1 MPIKI
6 EGLVVGYDQSSVLQG
21 VSMEIP
27 DRCITSILG
36 ANGAGKTTLLR
47 SISGLLRARRGS
59 ILINGARIQD
69 LPPMKIV
76 KLGIAHVPE
85 GRQLFP
91 DLTIDENLTLGAYA
105 AGTTKQERR
114 QRELVYSYFPRVAER
129 RNQAAGTL
137 SGGEQQMV
145 AIGRALMALPKVL
158 LLDEPSMGLAPKLV
172 QQVFAIIRKLKEQEG
187 LTILLVEQNAR
198 LALGL
203 ADKVYVLETG
213 RVAAEGTPETL
224 QSDAIVKAFYLGR
237 TDAPEPEGLI

>member
-1 MPIKI
+1 MPITI
-6 EGLVVGYDQSSVLQG
+6 EDLVVGYDQSSVLHG
-21 VSMEIP
+21 VCIEIP
-27 DRCITSILG
+27 DHCITSILG

-47 SISGLLRARRGS
+47 SISGLLRARRGA

-69 LPPMKIV
+69 LSPTKIV

-129 RNQAAGTL
+129 RSQAAGTL

-145 AIGRALMALPKVL
+145 AIGRALMAAPKVL

-203 ADKVYVLETG
+203 ADKIYVLETG

-237 TDAPEPEGLI
+237 SDAAEQERLV

>member
-1 MPIKI
+1 MPITI
-6 EGLVVGYDQSSVLQG
+6 EDLVVGYDQSSVLHG
-21 VSMEIP
+21 VCIEIP
-27 DRCITSILG
+27 DHCITSILG

-47 SISGLLRARRGS
+47 SISGLLRARRGA

-69 LPPMKIV
+69 LSPTKIV

-129 RNQAAGTL
+129 RSQAAGTL

-145 AIGRALMALPKVL
+145 AIGRALMAAPKVL

-237 TDAPEPEGLI
+237 SDAAKQERLV

>member
-6 EGLVVGYDQSSVLQG
+6 EDLVVGYDQSSVLHG
-21 VSMEIP
+21 ISMEIP

-47 SISGLLRARRGS
+47 SISGLLRARQGS
-59 ILINGARIQD
+59 ILINGARIHD
-69 LPPMKIV
+69 LAPMRIV

-129 RNQAAGTL
+129 RSQAAGTL

-172 QQVFAIIRKLKEQEG
+172 QQVFAIIRKLKDQEG

-224 QSDAIVKAFYLGR
+224 RSDAIVKAFYLGR
-237 TDAPEPEGLI
+237 SDPPEQEKTI